1 MALRPPHSRFL
12 RVAILG
18 IGAALTSGAYADRLA
33 DIKARGTLI
42 CGTLS
47 TSQPLG
53 FQDPKTRQIVGFDVD
68 TCAAISRQLGV
79 KLEHRPLS
87 VEARIPEL
95 ALGRVDVVA
104 AALGYTKERAR
115 QIAFTDIHYQVPIK
129 LIVPVDSP
137 IKEVSQAKGIKISTV
152 KGSTPELY
160 ARRTLPSTEIV
171 TYQDSPTAFLAL
183 QQGKAQAFAIAQM
196 SGARFVSESQ
206 GKVRFA
212 DGQLHWEPTALGVK
226 KGEPELLAAVNAALA
241 KMEQDGELDAMWN
254 KWVGPQTP
262 YNIKREKKL
271 TPLAAVE

>member
-1 MALRPPHSRFL
+1 MAFHLPRPRHL
-12 RVAILG
+12 HAAILG
-18 IGAALTSGAYADRLA
+18 IGLAMAGSAYADRLA

-68 TCAAISRQLGV
+68 TCAAIAKHLGV

-115 QIAFTDIHYQVPIK
+115 QIAFSDIHYQIPIK
-129 LIVPVDSP
+129 LVVPANSP
-137 IKEVSQAKGIKISTV
+137 IKDVSQAKDIKISTV

-160 ARRTLPSTEIV
+160 ARRMLTSTEVV
-171 TYQDSPTAFLAL
+171 TYQDAPTAFLAL
-183 QQGKAQAFAIAQM
+183 QQGKSQAFAIAQM
-196 SGARFVSESQ
+196 SGSRFVNESE

-226 KGEPELLAAVNAALA
+226 KGEPALLAAVNAALVQ
-241 KMEQDGELDAMWN
+241 MEKDGELDALWN